1 MKTSLKS
8 IAIVT
13 MASMVIQTAFG
24 QQNRNLGEFTGIRA
38 ADAYEIIISQGD
50 ANTVKVDVPDNIQSK
65 IKTEVKDGILTI
77 STDGN
82 LRGDKDATI
91 YITTKN
97 LTSIDI
103 TGSAD
108 VKTDKTITCDKLTIK
123 SSGAGDVRLD
133 LKANDIRAEI
143 SGAGDITLKGTAQH
157 LDAEVSGAGD
167 LKAST
172 LETDK
177 ANIKVSGAGDAK
189 VNVKQSLDADVSGAG
204 SIIYKGNPTERNV
217 NISGAG
223 SVRESKSGNGE
234 ETASDTTK
242 FKLGNKRYMII
253 GDNDD
258 DKGRK
263 HHHGSSKDSLR
274 NYADNYNHWRGW
286 QLGVN
291 GMMDYNSTLNVAPGA
306 NFLELNYA
314 KSYEFGLNFFEK
326 DFHLYKN
333 YINLVTGLGLS
344 FNHYAFSNSMSLRTD
359 SSSYLRGVK
368 DSISYKKNVLNVSY
382 LTIPLLLEIN
392 TSKNP
397 KNNFH
402 IAGGVQLGY
411 RIHSVS
417 KQMYDVDD
425 HHTRIKQRDSFNL
438 EPFKY
443 DAVVRIGY
451 NNVTVF
457 ANYGLNRLFQKD
469 KGPQEYPF
477 SVGVTIGI

>member
-223 SVRESKSGNGE
+223 SVRESKSGNGQ
-234 ETASDTTK
+234 DI
-242 FKLGNKRYMII
+242 F
-253 GDNDD
+253 
-258 DKGRK
+258 
-263 HHHGSSKDSLR
+263 
-274 NYADNYNHWRGW
+274 
-286 QLGVN
+286 
-291 GMMDYNSTLNVAPGA
+291 P
-306 NFLELNYA
+306 
-314 KSYEFGLNFFEK
+314 
-326 DFHLYKN
+326 
-333 YINLVTGLGLS
+333 
-344 FNHYAFSNSMSLRTD
+344 
-359 SSSYLRGVK
+359 
-368 DSISYKKNVLNVSY
+368 
-382 LTIPLLLEIN
+382 
-392 TSKNP
+392 
-397 KNNFH
+397 
-402 IAGGVQLGY
+402 
-411 RIHSVS
+411 
-417 KQMYDVDD
+417 
-425 HHTRIKQRDSFNL
+425 
-438 EPFKY
+438 
-443 DAVVRIGY
+443 
-451 NNVTVF
+451 
-457 ANYGLNRLFQKD
+457 
-469 KGPQEYPF
+469 
-477 SVGVTIGI
+477 